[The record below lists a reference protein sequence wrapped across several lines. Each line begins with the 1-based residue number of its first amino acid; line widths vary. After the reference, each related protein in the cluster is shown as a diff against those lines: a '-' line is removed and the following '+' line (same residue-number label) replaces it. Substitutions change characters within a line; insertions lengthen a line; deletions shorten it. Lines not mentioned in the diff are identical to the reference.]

1 MASLSAWLRKAAGL
15 SLTAGGR
22 KEEKGWLFSL
32 AKDRSVRPGAFAS
45 AYSMENSTF
54 GKLERIDKRRDYL
67 TVYQQGV
74 RKHSEHLTC
83 IVCPNPS
90 GVRRL
95 GITIIKKVGNAVT
108 RNRIKRLIREFYR
121 LHKPRLPAAL
131 DIVIMVKVRP
141 ALPTHHELKRELE
154 RLLIRTRDEQ

>member
-1 MASLSAWLRKAAGL
+1 MASLFAWLRRAAGS
-15 SLTAGGR
+15 SLTAGGQ
-22 KEEKGWLFSL
+22 KGENDWLFSL
-32 AKDRSVRPGAFAS
+32 ARDRSVRPGALAS

-54 GKLERIDKRRDYL
+54 GKLERIRKRRDYL
-67 TVYQQGV
+67 TLYQQGV
-74 RKHSEHLTC
+74 RKHSEHFTC

-121 LHKPRLPAAL
+121 LHKPRLPASL
-131 DIVIMVKVRP
+131 DIVIMVKVRKG
-141 ALPTHHELKRELE
+141 LPTHQEVKRELE
-154 RLLIRTRDEQ
+154 RLLIRTRDE

>member
-1 MASLSAWLRKAAGL
+1 MASLSAWLRKAAGS
-15 SLTAGGR
+15 SLTAGGQR
-22 KEEKGWLFSL
+22 EEKDWLFSL
-32 AKDRSVRPGAFAS
+32 AKDRSGRPGAPVP
-45 AYSMENSTF
+45 AYPMENSTF
-54 GKLERIDKRRDYL
+54 GKLERIHKRRDYL

-74 RKHSEHLTC
+74 RTHSEHFTC

-121 LHKPRLPAAL
+121 LHKPRLPASL
-131 DIVIMVKVRP
+131 DIVIMVKVRTKS
-141 ALPTHHELKRELE
+141 PTHNEVQRELE
-154 RLLIRTRDEQ
+154 RLLIRTRDE

>member
-1 MASLSAWLRKAAGL
+1 MVSLSAWLRRAVGL
-15 SLTAGGR
+15 SLTAGGQ
-22 KEEKGWLFSL
+22 KEERDWLFSL
-32 AKDRSVRPGAFAS
+32 AKDRSVRPGALAS
-45 AYSMENSTF
+45 AYPMENSTF
-54 GKLERIDKRRDYL
+54 GKLERVRKRRDYL

-74 RKHSEHLTC
+74 RKHSEHFTC

-95 GITIIKKVGNAVT
+95 GITIVKKVGNAVT

-131 DIVIMVKVRP
+131 DIVIMVKART
-141 ALPTHHELKRELE
+141 AAPTHHEVQRELE
-154 RLLIRTRDEQ
+154 RLLIKNQG